1 MKLRIGY
8 TWARVLGELKA
19 RRRKA
24 DAAIFR
30 LPTMDIEAST
40 QGRLD
45 IDAAIP
51 KPQRVSRQLAP
62 NAPKL
67 FGAGFMSRHLVQ
79 RPLSRAVRLQFQN
92 ARQPQPFLSCFP
104 FAPLRSF
111 HATPRQK
118 YTIIDPV
125 LDATHNAFLGLH
137 HVLPWWA
144 AIPFAAVAVRLAFLP
159 LTLWS
164 RRIMEKQR
172 SLTPL
177 ITAWRGALERNIDP
191 SKKAPNTKVLAARKT
206 MEIYKAFSC
215 QRYKLFLAPA
225 LQLPFFL
232 VIIESIR
239 RMAGAGQG
247 LLRLI
252 FSSAPSV
259 TGSAEGA
266 AETAS
271 GATATTDISTALTTI
286 EPSMTTEGPLCNNAA
301 PPRAFPLL
309 HAHRSPSGHTVC
321 FSTQASEH
329 AETSRTGSGT
339 ADAGVAGRSAVLLD
353 LHDVGKF
360 RAGAVVGQV
369 YAAEEPCHAVHA
381 STEQVDG
388 WCWEGELGHQDQ
400 GCRCSEGED
409 SWHQVLSWPL
419 RPMGYQTDVDHESR
433 IWPWTPQFIRRL
445 LHDVKATAPRDH
457 EKLYHTVPY

>member
-1 MKLRIGY
+1 
-8 TWARVLGELKA
+8 
-19 RRRKA
+19 
-24 DAAIFR
+24 
-30 LPTMDIEAST
+30 
-40 QGRLD
+40 
-45 IDAAIP
+45 
-51 KPQRVSRQLAP
+51 
-62 NAPKL
+62 
-67 FGAGFMSRHLVQ
+67 MSRHLVQ

-104 FAPLRSF
+104 FASSRSF

-191 SKKAPNTKVLAARKT
+191 SKKANTKVLAARKT

-259 TGSAEGA
+259 TAEGA

-271 GATATTDISTALTTI
+271 GATATTDISTAITTI
-286 EPSMTTEGPLCNNAA
+286 EPSMTTEGPLWFVDLTVADPLLILPFMLSATMLLHLVPSHYFTRTAA
-301 PPRAFPLL
+301 PAGTPSAFQRRLRNMLKLLALAAGPLTL
-309 HAHRSPSGHTVC
+309 ALP
-321 FSTQASEH
+321 
-329 AETSRTGSGT
+329 
-339 ADAGVAGRSAVLLD
+339 AGVLYYWISTMLVSFVQGQLLD
-353 LHDVGKF
+353 RFMPLKSPVMPCTPPRSKLMDGVGKANWDTKA
-360 RAGAVVGQV
+360 RDAV
-369 YAAEEPCHAVHA
+369 AAKAK
-381 STEQVDG
+381 
-388 WCWEGELGHQDQ
+388 
-400 GCRCSEGED
+400 
-409 SWHQVLSWPL
+409 
-419 RPMGYQTDVDHESR
+419 
-433 IWPWTPQFIRRL
+433 TPGI
-445 LHDVKATAPRDH
+445 KS
-457 EKLYHTVPY
+457 